1 MSYDFIYV
9 ICKVGHLFLFF
20 CFFVMRAQS
29 VKNGRQQRPLGF
41 AASLVEELRQQLKH
55 KKEFLPC
62 KRAELERS
70 ELSLKWKTTET
81 TKTTI
86 KTQKRIV

>member
-1 MSYDFIYV
+1 MPYDFIYV

-20 CFFVMRAQS
+20 CFFCYARSGGKEWKTIRTTIKQ
-29 VKNGRQQRPLGF
+29 
-41 AASLVEELRQQLKH
+41 

-70 ELSLKWKTTET
+70 KFFKVVFLRK
-81 TKTTI
+81 
-86 KTQKRIV
+86 

>member
-20 CFFVMRAQS
+20 CFFVMRAQP
-29 VKNGRQQRPLGF
+29 VRNGRQ
-41 AASLVEELRQQLKH
+41 LRQQLKH

-70 ELSLKWKTTET
+70 KFFKVVFLRK
-81 TKTTI
+81 
-86 KTQKRIV
+86 

>member
-20 CFFVMRAQS
+20 CFFCYARS
-29 VKNGRQQRPLGF
+29 VG
-41 AASLVEELRQQLKH
+41 
-55 KKEFLPC
+55 KE
-62 KRAELERS
+62 
-70 ELSLKWKTTET
+70 WKTTET

-86 KTQKRIV
+86 KTQKKFLPCKRAELERSKLSKLSS